1 MTEPRIT
8 ERPPASEPQWSW
20 RALREPTALL
30 TATYIAASAIGLW
43 ASYCFYKPF
52 GIAILDY
59 MQPGDFVVAALHD
72 PMYFLVVIAGAALS
86 WLGSRIDAFRERQ
99 HARVEVIRDTRWWGN
114 IVFPRWRDKLS
125 DRGFTAEYVFL
136 AMLLG
141 VAAWLIS
148 GYASMQSRQVR
159 AGVGPRIT
167 LTYNNHT
174 DPEALQP
181 ILLGT
186 TAEWVFVYWP
196 QQRLAEA
203 IPQSGVAHIRYQ
215 VNR

>member
-1 MTEPRIT
+1 MQEPRIT
-8 ERPPASEPQWSW
+8 ERPSINEQQWSW

-43 ASYCFYKPF
+43 ASYCFYHPF

-59 MQPGDFVVAALHD
+59 MQPGDFLVAALHD

-86 WLGSRIDAFRERQ
+86 WLGSRIDVFRERN
-99 HARVEVIRDTRWWGN
+99 HARVEVLRDTRWWAT

-136 AMLLG
+136 AFLLG
-141 VAAWLIS
+141 FAAWLIS
-148 GYASMQSRQVR
+148 GYAGMQSRQVR
-159 AGVGPRIT
+159 AGVGQRIT
-167 LTYNNHT
+167 LTYNNQT
-174 DPEALQP
+174 APEAQQP

-186 TAEWVFVYWP
+186 TAAWVFVYWP
-196 QQRLAEA
+196 QQRTAEA
-203 IPQSGVAHIRYQ
+203 IPQSGVAHIAYQ
-215 VNR
+215 STR